1 MNGPTVGFI
10 VVCAALAAYMLL
22 AFVARVPLYL
32 AFALASFGACVTGL
46 FAFSFRVAGQKHHD
60 HDH

>member
-1 MNGPTVGFI
+1 LKGATVGFI

-22 AFVARVPLYL
+22 AFVVRVPLYL
-32 AFALASFGACVTGL
+32 AFALSTFGACITGL
-46 FAFSFRVAGQKHHD
+46 FAFSFRLAVQKGHD